1 MKQTKIHLTK
11 LVQLI
16 TNIEHWQDKFT
27 TELDQLKHIKT
38 LYSEKLDRFSQEEQ
52 TLNIAIMG
60 QVKAGKSSFLN
71 ALLFDGNPI
80 LPEAATPK
88 TANLTRISHGDTHR
102 LEVEFYDESDWQR
115 IEAVA
120 NSEATHQ
127 EAKVAREQID
137 MVKKAGIDPIATIR
151 QGTFV
156 KEADSTEDI
165 MKVLNDYA
173 GNDGKYTGLVKVIR
187 LYLPMPELKGYNVI
201 DTPGMNDPVVSRT
214 QRTKEEMA
222 NSDVVFFLSRA
233 SNFLDASDIDLLG
246 QQLPEAGIKRL
257 ILVAGQYDSAI
268 EQDGY
273 NRDSLESTEKNLTKR
288 IGERAKTDLGKLA
301 GMKEKAGQNQVAS
314 LLRSMTNPVFSS
326 TYAYGFANWDKSK
339 WNSGMQHLYQQ
350 LTEMAEDEWNGY
362 QFTQAD
368 WQRIAGF
375 DPLVKAYEQAK
386 EDKAVIIEE
395 QKQGLLPEAK
405 NNLNNWLDE
414 FKKQVH
420 QRIITLQT
428 GDIEQLEKRQ
438 KQYQARITNVSNQ
451 LENVIEQA
459 IQNANQRQQE
469 ITRELKRGI
478 QENSQIKTR
487 TSTETHEESYE
498 VVRESGLQKAGRF
511 LSFGLYDGRSYET
524 RYRTITKNYEYLSPA
539 DAIDQVT
546 NFAYNCVSDIEYHFS
561 QLVNPNDIKNKMRK
575 ALLDVLDTQSSDFDP
590 AQFRNLLNQSINRMQ
605 LPQLKLDIGDAGR
618 DISRNFS
625 GEVRG
630 ESDKA
635 RLQSQLRDA
644 LYQVFNRLSVEFN
657 QAVLLI
663 TQELKATKDNL
674 EATLTENINTEL
686 QQLKNDLNNQ
696 QQAVKD
702 YQKLETILND
712 TTV

>member
-1 MKQTKIHLTK
+1 MPNLTQNHLDN
-11 LVQLI
+11 LNQLI
-16 TNIEHWQDKFT
+16 TNIEPWQDKFT
-27 TELDQLKHIKT
+27 TELDQLKHIKI
-38 LYSEKLDRFSQEEQ
+38 LYSDKLARFSTEEQ

-71 ALLFDGNPI
+71 ALLFDGKPI

-88 TANLTRISHGDTHR
+88 TANLTRISYGDTHR

-127 EAKVAREQID
+127 EAKMAREQID
-137 MVKKAGIDPIATIR
+137 MVKKAGIDPIANIR
-151 QGTFV
+151 QGAFV

-165 MKVLNDYA
+165 MNILNDYA
-173 GNDGKYTGLVKVIR
+173 GNDGKYTGLVKMIR

-301 GMKEKAGQNQVAS
+301 EMKEKAGQNQVAS
-314 LLRSMTNPVFSS
+314 LLRSMINPVFSS

-386 EDKAVIIEE
+386 EDKAVIIQE
-395 QKQGLLPEAK
+395 QKQGLLPEAQS
-405 NNLNNWLDE
+405 NLTNWLDG
-414 FKKQVH
+414 FKQQVH
-420 QRIITLQT
+420 ERILTLET
-428 GDIEQLEKRQ
+428 GDIAQLEKRQ
-438 KQYQARITNVSNQ
+438 KQYQSRIANVANQ
-451 LENVIEQA
+451 LEDVMEQA
-459 IQNANQRQQE
+459 IQNAKQRQHE
-469 ITRELKRGI
+469 ITHELKKGI
-478 QENSQIKTR
+478 QQNSQLKTR
-487 TSTETHEESYE
+487 TGTETHEESYT
-498 VVRESGLQKAGRF
+498 VSTSKWYNPFSWG
-511 LSFGLYDGRSYET
+511 SSET
-524 RYRTITKNYEYLSPA
+524 RYRTVSVNYEYLSPA
-539 DAIDQVT
+539 DAIDQAT
-546 NFAYNCVSDIEYHFS
+546 NFAYQCVSDIEYHFS
-561 QLVNPNDIKNKMRK
+561 QLVNPNDIRNKMRK

-702 YQKLETILND
+702 YQKLETILNH

>member
-1 MKQTKIHLTK
+1 MRSQMNNPTQNHLDNLK
-11 LVQLI
+11 QLI
-16 TNIEHWQDKFT
+16 TNIEPWQNKFT

-38 LYSEKLDRFSQEEQ
+38 LYSDKLERFSQEEQ

-127 EAKVAREQID
+127 EAKMAREQID
-137 MVKKAGIDPIATIR
+137 MVKKAGIDPIANIR

-165 MKVLNDYA
+165 MNILNDYA
-173 GNDGKYTGLVKVIR
+173 GNDGKYTGLVKMIR

-301 GMKEKAGQNQVAS
+301 EMKEKAGQNQVAS
-314 LLRSMTNPVFSS
+314 LLRSMINPVFSS

-386 EDKAVIIEE
+386 EDKAVIIQE
-395 QKQGLLPEAK
+395 QKQGLLPEAQS
-405 NNLNNWLDE
+405 NLTNWLDG
-414 FKKQVH
+414 FKQQVH
-420 QRIITLQT
+420 ERILTLET
-428 GDIEQLEKRQ
+428 GDIAQLEKRQ
-438 KQYQARITNVSNQ
+438 KQYQSRIANVANQ
-451 LENVIEQA
+451 LEDVMEQA
-459 IQNANQRQQE
+459 IQNANQSQNE
-469 ITRELKRGI
+469 ITRELKQGI
-478 QENSQIKTR
+478 QQNSQLKTR
-487 TSTETHEESYE
+487 TGTETHEESYS
-498 VVRESGLQKAGRF
+498 VSTSKWYNPFSWG
-511 LSFGLYDGRSYET
+511 SSET
-524 RYRTITKNYEYLSPA
+524 RYRTVSVNYEYLSPA

-546 NFAYNCVSDIEYHFS
+546 NFAYQCVSDIEYHFS
-561 QLVNPNDIKNKMRK
+561 QLVNPNDIRNKMRK

-702 YQKLETILND
+702 YQKLETILNH

>member
-1 MKQTKIHLTK
+1 MPNLTQNHLDNLK
-11 LVQLI
+11 QLI
-16 TNIEHWQDKFT
+16 TNIEPWQNRFT

-38 LYSEKLDRFSQEEQ
+38 LYSDKLERFSQEEQ

-137 MVKKAGIDPIATIR
+137 MVKKAGIDPIAIIQ

-156 KEADSTEDI
+156 KEADSTDDI
-165 MKVLNDYA
+165 MKILNDYA
-173 GNDGKYTGLVKVIR
+173 GNDGKYTGLVKMIR

-233 SNFLDASDIDLLG
+233 SNFLDASDIDLLA

-257 ILVAGQYDSAI
+257 VLVAGQYDSAI

-273 NRDSLESTEKNLTKR
+273 NRVNLAVTEQNITKR
-288 IGERAKTDLGKLA
+288 INERANNDLGKLA
-301 GMKEKAGQNQVAS
+301 DTKEKAGQEQVAK
-314 LLRSMTNPVFSS
+314 LLRSITQPVLSS
-326 TYAYGFANWDKSK
+326 TYAYGFANWDKVK
-339 WNSGMQHLYQQ
+339 WNAGMRHLHQQ
-350 LTEMAEDEWNGY
+350 LTEMAEDEWDGY
-362 QFTQAD
+362 EFTQQD

-375 DPLVKAYEQAK
+375 EPLIKAYQQAK
-386 EDKAVIIEE
+386 TDKATIIEE
-395 QKQGLLPEAK
+395 QKQGLLPEAQS
-405 NNLNNWLDE
+405 NLKNWLDG
-414 FKKQVH
+414 FKQQVH
-420 QRIITLQT
+420 ERILTLET
-428 GDIEQLEKRQ
+428 GDMAQLEKRQ
-438 KQYQARITNVSNQ
+438 KQYQARITNVANQ
-451 LENVIEQA
+451 LEDVMEQA
-459 IQNANQRQQE
+459 IHNANQRQQE
-469 ITRELKRGI
+469 ITRELKKGI
-478 QENSQIKTR
+478 QQNSQLKTR
-487 TSTETHEESYE
+487 TGTETHEESYT
-498 VVRESGLQKAGRF
+498 VSTSTWYKPWTWG
-511 LSFGLYDGRSYET
+511 DTET
-524 RYRTITKNYEYLSPA
+524 RYRTRSVNYEYLSPT
-539 DAIDQVT
+539 DAIEQAT
-546 NFAYNCVSDIEYHFS
+546 NFAHHCVSDIEYHFS
-561 QLVNPNDIKNKMRK
+561 QLVNPNDIKNKLRK

-590 AQFRNLLNQSINRMQ
+590 AHFRTLLNQSISYMQ
-605 LPQLKLDIGDAGR
+605 IPELRLEIGDVGR

-644 LYQVFNRLSVEFN
+644 LHQVFNKLSIEFN
-657 QAVLLI
+657 QAVSAI

-674 EATLTENINTEL
+674 EATLTENINVEL

-696 QQAVKD
+696 QQAVRE

>member
-1 MKQTKIHLTK
+1 MTNPTQNHLNK
-11 LVQLI
+11 LNQLI
-16 TNIEHWQDKFT
+16 TNIEPWQDKFT
-27 TELDQLKHIKT
+27 TEIDQLKHIKT
-38 LYSEKLDRFSQEEQ
+38 LYSDKLERFSQEEQ

-88 TANLTRISHGDTHR
+88 TANLTRISYGDTHR

-137 MVKKAGIDPIATIR
+137 MVKKAGIDPIAIIQ

-156 KEADSTEDI
+156 KEADSTDDI
-165 MKVLNDYA
+165 MKILNDYA
-173 GNDGKYTGLVKVIR
+173 GNDGKYTGLVKMIR

-257 ILVAGQYDSAI
+257 VLVAGQYDSAI

-273 NRDSLESTEKNLTKR
+273 NRVNLAVTEQNITKR
-288 IGERAKTDLGKLA
+288 INERANNDLGKLA
-301 GMKEKAGQNQVAS
+301 DTKEKAGQEQVAK
-314 LLRSMTNPVFSS
+314 LLRSITQPVLSS
-326 TYAYGFANWDKSK
+326 TYAYGFANWDKVK
-339 WNSGMQHLYQQ
+339 WNAGMRHLHQQ
-350 LTEMAEDEWNGY
+350 LTEMAEDEWDGY
-362 QFTQAD
+362 EFTQQD

-375 DPLVKAYEQAK
+375 EPLIKAYQQAK
-386 EDKAVIIEE
+386 TDKATIIEE
-395 QKQGLLPEAK
+395 QKQGLLPEAQS
-405 NNLNNWLDE
+405 NLKNWLDG
-414 FKKQVH
+414 FKQQVH
-420 QRIITLQT
+420 ERILTLET
-428 GDIEQLEKRQ
+428 GDMAQLEKRQ
-438 KQYQARITNVSNQ
+438 KQYQARITNVANQ
-451 LENVIEQA
+451 LEDVMEQA
-459 IQNANQRQQE
+459 IHNANQRQQE
-469 ITRELKRGI
+469 ITRELKKGI
-478 QENSQIKTR
+478 QQNSQLKTR
-487 TSTETHEESYE
+487 TGTETHEESYT
-498 VVRESGLQKAGRF
+498 VSTSTWYKPWTWG
-511 LSFGLYDGRSYET
+511 DTET
-524 RYRTITKNYEYLSPA
+524 RYRTRSVNYEYLSPT
-539 DAIDQVT
+539 DAIEQAT
-546 NFAYNCVSDIEYHFS
+546 NFAHHCVSDIEYHFS
-561 QLVNPNDIKNKMRK
+561 QLVNPNDIKNKLRK

-590 AQFRNLLNQSINRMQ
+590 AHFRTLLNQSISYMQ
-605 LPQLKLDIGDAGR
+605 IPELRLEIGDVGR

-644 LYQVFNRLSVEFN
+644 LHQVFNKLSIEFN
-657 QAVLLI
+657 QAVSAI

-674 EATLTENINTEL
+674 EATLTENINVEL

-696 QQAVKD
+696 QQAVRE

>member
-1 MKQTKIHLTK
+1 MPNLTQNHLENLK
-11 LVQLI
+11 QLI
-16 TNIEHWQDKFT
+16 TNIEPWQDKFT
-27 TELDQLKHIKT
+27 TEFDQLKHIKT

-127 EAKVAREQID
+127 EAKMAREQID
-137 MVKKAGIDPIATIR
+137 MVKKAGIDPIANIR

-165 MKVLNDYA
+165 MNILNDYA
-173 GNDGKYTGLVKVIR
+173 GNDGKYTGLVKMIR

-301 GMKEKAGQNQVAS
+301 EMKEKAGQNQIAS

-420 QRIITLQT
+420 QRIITLEK
-428 GDIEQLEKRQ
+428 GDLAELEKRQ
-438 KQYQARITNVSNQ
+438 KQYQVRINNVANS
-451 LENVIEQA
+451 LEDVIEQA
-459 IQNANQRQQE
+459 IQNANQSQQE

-478 QENSQIKTR
+478 QENSQLKTR
-487 TSTETHEESYE
+487 TGTETHEESYT
-498 VVRESGLQKAGRF
+498 VSTSKWYNPFSWG
-511 LSFGLYDGRSYET
+511 SSET
-524 RYRTITKNYEYLSPA
+524 RYRTVSVNYEYLSPA

-546 NFAYNCVSDIEYHFS
+546 NFAYQCVSDIEYHFS

-702 YQKLETILND
+702 YQKLETIFNH

>member
-1 MKQTKIHLTK
+1 MRIQMNNPTQNHLDNLK
-11 LVQLI
+11 QLI
-16 TNIEHWQDKFT
+16 TNIEPWQNKFT

-38 LYSEKLDRFSQEEQ
+38 LYSDKLERFSQEEQ

-127 EAKVAREQID
+127 EAKMAREQID
-137 MVKKAGIDPIATIR
+137 MVKKAGIDPIANIR

-165 MKVLNDYA
+165 MNILNDYA
-173 GNDGKYTGLVKVIR
+173 GNDGKYTGLVKMIR

-301 GMKEKAGQNQVAS
+301 EMKEKAGQNQVAS
-314 LLRSMTNPVFSS
+314 LLRSMINPVFSS

-386 EDKAVIIEE
+386 EDKAVIIQE
-395 QKQGLLPEAK
+395 QKQGLLPEAQS
-405 NNLNNWLDE
+405 NLTNWLDG
-414 FKKQVH
+414 FKQQVH
-420 QRIITLQT
+420 ERILTLET
-428 GDIEQLEKRQ
+428 GDIAQLEKRQ
-438 KQYQARITNVSNQ
+438 KQYQSRIANVANQ
-451 LENVIEQA
+451 LEDVMEQA
-459 IQNANQRQQE
+459 IQNANQSQNE
-469 ITRELKRGI
+469 ITRELKQGI
-478 QENSQIKTR
+478 QQNSQLKTR
-487 TSTETHEESYE
+487 TGTETHEESYS
-498 VVRESGLQKAGRF
+498 VSTSKWYNPFSWG
-511 LSFGLYDGRSYET
+511 SSET
-524 RYRTITKNYEYLSPA
+524 RYRTVSVNYEYLSPA

-546 NFAYNCVSDIEYHFS
+546 NFAYQCVSDIEYHFS
-561 QLVNPNDIKNKMRK
+561 QLVNPNDIRNKMRK

-702 YQKLETILND
+702 YQKLETILNH

>member
-1 MKQTKIHLTK
+1 MTNPTQNHLDNLK
-11 LVQLI
+11 QLI
-16 TNIEHWQDKFT
+16 TNIEPWQNRFN
-27 TELDQLKHIKT
+27 TELDQLKYIKT

-71 ALLFDGNPI
+71 ALLFDGKPI

-88 TANLTRISHGDTHR
+88 TANLTRISYGDTHR

-127 EAKVAREQID
+127 EAKFAREQID
-137 MVKKAGIDPIATIR
+137 MVTSAGIDPIATIQ
-151 QGTFV
+151 QGIFV

-165 MKVLNDYA
+165 MNILNDYA
-173 GNDGKYTGLVKVIR
+173 GNDGKYTGLVKMIR

-301 GMKEKAGQNQVAS
+301 ELKEKAGQNQVA
-314 LLRSMTNPVFSS
+314 LLVGSMTNPVFSS

-339 WNSGMQHLYQQ
+339 WNDGMQHLYQQ

-362 QFTQAD
+362 QFTQND

-375 DPLVKAYEQAK
+375 DPLIKAYEQAK
-386 EDKAVIIEE
+386 ADKAKIIEE

-420 QRIITLQT
+420 ERILTLET
-428 GDIEQLEKRQ
+428 GDMAQLEKRQ
-438 KQYQARITNVSNQ
+438 KQYQARITNVANQ
-451 LENVIEQA
+451 LEDVIEQA
-459 IQNANQRQQE
+459 IQNATQRQNE
-469 ITRELKRGI
+469 ITRELKQGI
-478 QENSQIKTR
+478 QQNSQLKTR
-487 TSTETHEESYE
+487 TGTETHEESYT
-498 VVRESGLQKAGRF
+498 VSTSKWYNPFSWG
-511 LSFGLYDGRSYET
+511 SSET
-524 RYRTITKNYEYLSPA
+524 RYRTVSVNYEYLSPA

-702 YQKLETILND
+702 YQKLETILNH

>member
-1 MKQTKIHLTK
+1 
-11 LVQLI
+11 
-16 TNIEHWQDKFT
+16 
-27 TELDQLKHIKT
+27 
-38 LYSEKLDRFSQEEQ
+38 
-52 TLNIAIMG
+52 
-60 QVKAGKSSFLN
+60 
-71 ALLFDGNPI
+71 
-80 LPEAATPK
+80 
-88 TANLTRISHGDTHR
+88 
-102 LEVEFYDESDWQR
+102 
-115 IEAVA
+115 
-120 NSEATHQ
+120 
-127 EAKVAREQID
+127 
-137 MVKKAGIDPIATIR
+137 
-151 QGTFV
+151 
-156 KEADSTEDI
+156 
-165 MKVLNDYA
+165 
-173 GNDGKYTGLVKVIR
+173 
-187 LYLPMPELKGYNVI
+187 
-201 DTPGMNDPVVSRT
+201 MNDPVVSRT

-301 GMKEKAGQNQVAS
+301 EMKEKAGQNQVAS
-314 LLRSMTNPVFSS
+314 LLRSMINPVFSS

-386 EDKAVIIEE
+386 EDKAVIIQE
-395 QKQGLLPEAK
+395 QKQGLLPEAQS
-405 NNLNNWLDE
+405 NLTNWLDG
-414 FKKQVH
+414 FKQQVH
-420 QRIITLQT
+420 ERILTLET
-428 GDIEQLEKRQ
+428 GDIAQLEKRQ
-438 KQYQARITNVSNQ
+438 KQYQSRIANVANQ
-451 LENVIEQA
+451 LEDVMEQA
-459 IQNANQRQQE
+459 IQNANQSQNE
-469 ITRELKRGI
+469 ITRELKQGI
-478 QENSQIKTR
+478 QQNSQLKTR
-487 TSTETHEESYE
+487 TGTETHEESYS
-498 VVRESGLQKAGRF
+498 VSTSKWYNPFSWG
-511 LSFGLYDGRSYET
+511 SSET
-524 RYRTITKNYEYLSPA
+524 RYRTVSVNYEYLSPA

-546 NFAYNCVSDIEYHFS
+546 NFAYQCVSDIEYHFS
-561 QLVNPNDIKNKMRK
+561 QLVNPNDIRNKMRK

-702 YQKLETILND
+702 YQKLETILNH

>member
-1 MKQTKIHLTK
+1 MPNLTQNHLDNLK
-11 LVQLI
+11 QLI
-16 TNIEHWQDKFT
+16 TNIEPWQNRFT

-38 LYSEKLDRFSQEEQ
+38 LYSDKLERFSQEEQ

-120 NSEATHQ
+120 NSEATHK

-173 GNDGKYTGLVKVIR
+173 GNDGKYTGLVKMIR

-233 SNFLDASDIDLLG
+233 SNFLDASDIDLLA

-301 GMKEKAGQNQVAS
+301 DTKEKAGQEQVAK
-314 LLRSMTNPVFSS
+314 LLRSITQPVLSS
-326 TYAYGFANWDKSK
+326 TYAYGFANWDKVK
-339 WNSGMQHLYQQ
+339 WNAGMRHLHQQ
-350 LTEMAEDEWNGY
+350 LTEMAEDEWDSY
-362 QFTQAD
+362 EFTQQD

-375 DPLVKAYEQAK
+375 DPLIKAYEQAK
-386 EDKAVIIEE
+386 ADKTFIIEE
-395 QKQGLLPEAK
+395 QKQGLLPEAQS
-405 NNLNNWLDE
+405 NLTNWLDG
-414 FKKQVH
+414 FKQQVH
-420 QRIITLQT
+420 ERILTLET
-428 GDIEQLEKRQ
+428 GDIAQLEKRQ
-438 KQYQARITNVSNQ
+438 KQYQSRIANVANQ
-451 LENVIEQA
+451 LEDVMEQA
-459 IQNANQRQQE
+459 IQNANQRQHE
-469 ITRELKRGI
+469 ITHELKKGI
-478 QENSQIKTR
+478 QQNSQLKTR
-487 TSTETHEESYE
+487 TGTETHEESYT
-498 VVRESGLQKAGRF
+498 VSTSTWYKPWTWG
-511 LSFGLYDGRSYET
+511 DTET
-524 RYRTITKNYEYLSPA
+524 RYRTISVNYEYLSPA

-657 QAVLLI
+657 QAVLRI

-674 EATLTENINTEL
+674 EVTLTENINAEL
-686 QQLKNDLNNQ
+686 QQLKNDLENE
-696 QQAVKD
+696 QQAVKE
-702 YQKLETILND
+702 YQKLETILNH

>member
-1 MKQTKIHLTK
+1 MNNPTQNHLDNLK
-11 LVQLI
+11 QLI
-16 TNIEHWQDKFT
+16 TNIEPWQNKFT

-38 LYSEKLDRFSQEEQ
+38 LYSDKLERFSQEEQ

-127 EAKVAREQID
+127 EAKMAREQID
-137 MVKKAGIDPIATIR
+137 MVKKAGIDPIANIR

-165 MKVLNDYA
+165 MNILNDYA
-173 GNDGKYTGLVKVIR
+173 GNDGKYTGLVKMIR

-301 GMKEKAGQNQVAS
+301 EMKEKAGQNQVAS
-314 LLRSMTNPVFSS
+314 LLRSMINPVFSS

-386 EDKAVIIEE
+386 EDKAVIIQE
-395 QKQGLLPEAK
+395 QKQGLLPEAQS
-405 NNLNNWLDE
+405 NLTNWLDG
-414 FKKQVH
+414 FKQQVH
-420 QRIITLQT
+420 ERILTLET
-428 GDIEQLEKRQ
+428 GDIAQLEKRQ
-438 KQYQARITNVSNQ
+438 KQYQSRIANVANQ
-451 LENVIEQA
+451 LEDVMEQA
-459 IQNANQRQQE
+459 IQNANQSQNE
-469 ITRELKRGI
+469 ITRELKQGI
-478 QENSQIKTR
+478 QQNSQLKTR
-487 TSTETHEESYE
+487 TGTETHEESYS
-498 VVRESGLQKAGRF
+498 VSTSKWYNPFSWG
-511 LSFGLYDGRSYET
+511 SSET
-524 RYRTITKNYEYLSPA
+524 RYRTVSVNYEYLSPA

-546 NFAYNCVSDIEYHFS
+546 NFAYQCVSDIEYHFS
-561 QLVNPNDIKNKMRK
+561 QLVNPNDIRNKMRK

-702 YQKLETILND
+702 YQKLETILNH

>member
-1 MKQTKIHLTK
+1 MRIQMNNPTQNHLDNLK
-11 LVQLI
+11 QLI
-16 TNIEHWQDKFT
+16 TNIEPWQNKFT

-38 LYSEKLDRFSQEEQ
+38 LYSDKLERFSQEEQ

-127 EAKVAREQID
+127 EAKMAREQID
-137 MVKKAGIDPIATIR
+137 MVKKAGIDPIANIR

-165 MKVLNDYA
+165 MNILNDYA
-173 GNDGKYTGLVKVIR
+173 GNDGKYTGLVKMIR

-301 GMKEKAGQNQVAS
+301 EMKEKAGQNQVAS
-314 LLRSMTNPVFSS
+314 LLRSMINPVFSS
-326 TYAYGFANWDKSK
+326 TYAYGFANWDKSN

-386 EDKAVIIEE
+386 EDKAVIIQE
-395 QKQGLLPEAK
+395 QKQGLLPEAQS
-405 NNLNNWLDE
+405 NLTNWLDG
-414 FKKQVH
+414 FKQQVH
-420 QRIITLQT
+420 ERILTLET
-428 GDIEQLEKRQ
+428 GDIAQLEKRQ
-438 KQYQARITNVSNQ
+438 KQYQSRIANVANQ
-451 LENVIEQA
+451 LEDVMEQA
-459 IQNANQRQQE
+459 IQNANQSQNE
-469 ITRELKRGI
+469 ITRELKQGI
-478 QENSQIKTR
+478 QQNSQLKTR
-487 TSTETHEESYE
+487 TGTETHEESYS
-498 VVRESGLQKAGRF
+498 VSTSKWYNPFSWG
-511 LSFGLYDGRSYET
+511 SSET
-524 RYRTITKNYEYLSPA
+524 RYRTVSVNYEYLSPA

-546 NFAYNCVSDIEYHFS
+546 NFAYQCVSDIEYHFS
-561 QLVNPNDIKNKMRK
+561 QLVNPNDIRNKMRK

-702 YQKLETILND
+702 YQKLETILNH

>member
-1 MKQTKIHLTK
+1 MRIQMNNPTQNHLDNLK
-11 LVQLI
+11 QLI
-16 TNIEHWQDKFT
+16 TNIEPWQNRFN

-38 LYSEKLDRFSQEEQ
+38 LYSDKLERFSQEEQ

-88 TANLTRISHGDTHR
+88 TANLTRISYGDTHR

-137 MVKKAGIDPIATIR
+137 MVKKAGIDPIAIIQ

-156 KEADSTEDI
+156 KEADSTDDI
-165 MKVLNDYA
+165 MKILNDYA
-173 GNDGKYTGLVKVIR
+173 GNDGKYTGLVKMIR

-233 SNFLDASDIDLLG
+233 SNFLDASDIDLLA

-257 ILVAGQYDSAI
+257 VLVAGQYDSAI

-273 NRDSLESTEKNLTKR
+273 NRVNLAVTEQNITKR
-288 IGERAKTDLGKLA
+288 INERANNDLGKLA
-301 GMKEKAGQNQVAS
+301 DTKEKAGQEQVAK
-314 LLRSMTNPVFSS
+314 LLRSITQPVLSS
-326 TYAYGFANWDKSK
+326 TYAYGFANWDKVK
-339 WNSGMQHLYQQ
+339 WNAGMRHLHQQ

-375 DPLVKAYEQAK
+375 DPLVKAYQQAK
-386 EDKAVIIEE
+386 TDKATIIEE
-395 QKQGLLPEAK
+395 QKQGLLPEAQT
-405 NNLNNWLDE
+405 NLKNWLE
-414 FKKQVH
+414 GFKEQVH
-420 QRIITLQT
+420 QRIITLEK
-428 GDIEQLEKRQ
+428 GDLAELEKRQ
-438 KQYQARITNVSNQ
+438 KQYQVRINNVANS
-451 LENVIEQA
+451 LEDVIEQA
-459 IQNANQRQQE
+459 IQNATQRQNE
-469 ITRELKRGI
+469 ITRELKQGI
-478 QENSQIKTR
+478 QQNSQLKTR
-487 TSTETHEESYE
+487 TGTETHEESYT
-498 VVRESGLQKAGRF
+498 VSTSKWYNPFSWG
-511 LSFGLYDGRSYET
+511 SSET
-524 RYRTITKNYEYLSPA
+524 RYRTVSVNYEYLSPA

-686 QQLKNDLNNQ
+686 QQLKDDLENQ
-696 QQAVKD
+696 QQAVKE
-702 YQKLETILND
+702 YQKLETILNH

>member
-1 MKQTKIHLTK
+1 MRIQMNNPTQNHLDNLK
-11 LVQLI
+11 QLI
-16 TNIEHWQDKFT
+16 TNIEPWQNRFN

-38 LYSEKLDRFSQEEQ
+38 LYSDKLERFSQEEQ

-88 TANLTRISHGDTHR
+88 TANLTRISYGDTHR

-137 MVKKAGIDPIATIR
+137 MVKKAGIDPIAIIQ

-156 KEADSTEDI
+156 KEADSTDDI
-165 MKVLNDYA
+165 MKILNDYA
-173 GNDGKYTGLVKVIR
+173 GNDGKYTGLVKMIR

-233 SNFLDASDIDLLG
+233 SNFLDASDIDLLA

-257 ILVAGQYDSAI
+257 VLVAGQYDSAI

-273 NRDSLESTEKNLTKR
+273 NRVNLAVTEQNITKR
-288 IGERAKTDLGKLA
+288 INERANNDLGKLA
-301 GMKEKAGQNQVAS
+301 DTKEKAGQEQVAK
-314 LLRSMTNPVFSS
+314 LLRSITQPVLSS
-326 TYAYGFANWDKSK
+326 TYAYGFANWDKVK
-339 WNSGMQHLYQQ
+339 WNAGMRHLHQQ

-375 DPLVKAYEQAK
+375 DPLVKAYQQAK
-386 EDKAVIIEE
+386 TDKATIIEE
-395 QKQGLLPEAK
+395 QKQGLLPEAQT
-405 NNLNNWLDE
+405 NLKNWLE
-414 FKKQVH
+414 GFKEQVH
-420 QRIITLQT
+420 QRIITLEK
-428 GDIEQLEKRQ
+428 GDLAELEKRQ
-438 KQYQARITNVSNQ
+438 KQYQVRINNVANS
-451 LENVIEQA
+451 LEDVIEQA
-459 IQNANQRQQE
+459 IQNATQRQNE
-469 ITRELKRGI
+469 ITRELKQGI
-478 QENSQIKTR
+478 QQNSQLKTR
-487 TSTETHEESYE
+487 TGTETHEESYT
-498 VVRESGLQKAGRF
+498 VSTSKWYNPFSWG
-511 LSFGLYDGRSYET
+511 SSET
-524 RYRTITKNYEYLSPA
+524 RYRTVSVNYEYLSPA

-561 QLVNPNDIKNKMRK
+561 QLVNPNDIKNKLRK

-686 QQLKNDLNNQ
+686 QQLKDDLENQ
-696 QQAVKD
+696 QQAVKE
-702 YQKLETILND
+702 YQKLETILNH

>member
-1 MKQTKIHLTK
+1 MPNLTQNHLENLK
-11 LVQLI
+11 QLI
-16 TNIEHWQDKFT
+16 TNIEPWQDKFT
-27 TELDQLKHIKT
+27 TEFDQLKHIKT

-127 EAKVAREQID
+127 EAKMAREQID
-137 MVKKAGIDPIATIR
+137 MVKKAGIDPIANIR

-165 MKVLNDYA
+165 MNILNDYA
-173 GNDGKYTGLVKVIR
+173 GNDGKYTGLVKMIR

-222 NSDVVFFLSRA
+222 NSDVVFFISRA

-301 GMKEKAGQNQVAS
+301 EMKEKAGQNQIAS

-420 QRIITLQT
+420 QRIITLEK
-428 GDIEQLEKRQ
+428 GDLAELEKRQ
-438 KQYQARITNVSNQ
+438 KQYQVRINNVANS
-451 LENVIEQA
+451 LEDVIEQA
-459 IQNANQRQQE
+459 IQNANQSQQE

-478 QENSQIKTR
+478 QENSQLKTR
-487 TSTETHEESYE
+487 TGTETHEESYT
-498 VVRESGLQKAGRF
+498 VSTSKWYNPFSWG
-511 LSFGLYDGRSYET
+511 SSET
-524 RYRTITKNYEYLSPA
+524 RYRTVSVNYEYLSPA

-546 NFAYNCVSDIEYHFS
+546 NFAYQCVSDIEYHFS

-702 YQKLETILND
+702 YQKLETIFNH

>member
-1 MKQTKIHLTK
+1 MTNPTQNHLDNLK
-11 LVQLI
+11 QLI
-16 TNIEHWQDKFT
+16 TNIEPWQNKFT

-38 LYSEKLDRFSQEEQ
+38 LYSDKLERFSQEEQ

-127 EAKVAREQID
+127 EAKMAREQID
-137 MVKKAGIDPIATIR
+137 MVKKAGIDPIANIR

-165 MKVLNDYA
+165 MNILNDYA
-173 GNDGKYTGLVKVIR
+173 GNDGKYTGLVKMIR

-214 QRTKEEMA
+214 QRTKDEMA

-257 ILVAGQYDSAI
+257 VLVAGQYDSAI

-273 NRDSLESTEKNLTKR
+273 NRVNLAVTEQNITKR
-288 IGERAKTDLGKLA
+288 INERANNDLGKLA
-301 GMKEKAGQNQVAS
+301 DTKEKAGQEQVAK
-314 LLRSMTNPVFSS
+314 LLRSITQPVLSS
-326 TYAYGFANWDKSK
+326 TYAYGFANWDKVK
-339 WNSGMQHLYQQ
+339 WNAGMRHLHQQ
-350 LTEMAEDEWNGY
+350 LTEMAEDEWDGY
-362 QFTQAD
+362 EFTQQD

-375 DPLVKAYEQAK
+375 EPLIKAYQQAK
-386 EDKAVIIEE
+386 TDKATIIEE
-395 QKQGLLPEAK
+395 QKQGLLPEAQS
-405 NNLNNWLDE
+405 NLKNWLDG
-414 FKKQVH
+414 FKQQVH
-420 QRIITLQT
+420 ERILTLET
-428 GDIEQLEKRQ
+428 GDMAQLEKRQ
-438 KQYQARITNVSNQ
+438 KQYQARITNVANQ
-451 LENVIEQA
+451 LEDVMEQA
-459 IQNANQRQQE
+459 IHNANQRQQE
-469 ITRELKRGI
+469 ITRELKKGI
-478 QENSQIKTR
+478 QQNSQLKTR
-487 TSTETHEESYE
+487 TGTETHEESYT
-498 VVRESGLQKAGRF
+498 VSTSTWYKPWTWG
-511 LSFGLYDGRSYET
+511 DTET
-524 RYRTITKNYEYLSPA
+524 RYRTRSVNYEYLSPT
-539 DAIDQVT
+539 DAIEQAT
-546 NFAYNCVSDIEYHFS
+546 NFAHHCVSDIEYHFS
-561 QLVNPNDIKNKMRK
+561 QLVNPNDIKNKLRK

-590 AQFRNLLNQSINRMQ
+590 AHFRTLLNQSISYMQ
-605 LPQLKLDIGDAGR
+605 IPELRLEIGDVGR

-644 LYQVFNRLSVEFN
+644 LYQVFNKLSIEFN
-657 QAVLLI
+657 QAVSAI

-674 EATLTENINTEL
+674 EATLTENINVEL

-696 QQAVKD
+696 QQAVRE
-702 YQKLETILND
+702 YQKLKTILND

>member
-1 MKQTKIHLTK
+1 MNNPTQNHLDNLK
-11 LVQLI
+11 QLI
-16 TNIEHWQDKFT
+16 TNIEPWQNKFT

-38 LYSEKLDRFSQEEQ
+38 LYSDKLERFSQEEQ

-173 GNDGKYTGLVKVIR
+173 GNDGKYTGLVKMIR

-233 SNFLDASDIDLLG
+233 SNFLDASDIDLLA

-301 GMKEKAGQNQVAS
+301 EMKEKAGQNQVAS
-314 LLRSMTNPVFSS
+314 LLRSMINPVFSS

-362 QFTQAD
+362 QFTQND

-375 DPLVKAYEQAK
+375 EPPIKAYEQAK
-386 EDKAVIIEE
+386 ADKAKIIEE

-420 QRIITLQT
+420 ERILTLET
-428 GDIEQLEKRQ
+428 GDMAQLEKRQ
-438 KQYQARITNVSNQ
+438 KQYQARITNVANQ
-451 LENVIEQA
+451 LEDVIEQA
-459 IQNANQRQQE
+459 IQNATQRQNE
-469 ITRELKRGI
+469 ITRELKQGI
-478 QENSQIKTR
+478 QQNSQLKTR
-487 TSTETHEESYE
+487 TGTETHEESYT
-498 VVRESGLQKAGRF
+498 VSTSKWYNPFSWG
-511 LSFGLYDGRSYET
+511 SSET
-524 RYRTITKNYEYLSPA
+524 RYRTVSVNYEYLSPA

-575 ALLDVLDTQSSDFDP
+575 ALLDMLDTQSSDFDP

-702 YQKLETILND
+702 YQKLETILNH

>member
-1 MKQTKIHLTK
+1 MPNLTQNHLENLK
-11 LVQLI
+11 QLI
-16 TNIEHWQDKFT
+16 TNIEPWQDKFT
-27 TELDQLKHIKT
+27 TEFDQLKHIKT

-127 EAKVAREQID
+127 EAKMAREQID
-137 MVKKAGIDPIATIR
+137 MVKKAGIDPIANIR

-165 MKVLNDYA
+165 MNILNDYA
-173 GNDGKYTGLVKVIR
+173 GNDGKYTGLVKMIR

-301 GMKEKAGQNQVAS
+301 EMKEKAGQNQIAS

-362 QFTQAD
+362 QFTQND

-375 DPLVKAYEQAK
+375 DPLIKAYEQAK
-386 EDKAVIIEE
+386 ADKAKIIEE

-420 QRIITLQT
+420 ERILTLET
-428 GDIEQLEKRQ
+428 GDMAQLEKRQ
-438 KQYQARITNVSNQ
+438 KQYQARITNVANQ
-451 LENVIEQA
+451 LEDVIEQA
-459 IQNANQRQQE
+459 IQNATQRQNE
-469 ITRELKRGI
+469 ITRELKQGI
-478 QENSQIKTR
+478 QQNSQLKTR
-487 TSTETHEESYE
+487 TGTETHEESYT
-498 VVRESGLQKAGRF
+498 VSTSKWYNPFSWG
-511 LSFGLYDGRSYET
+511 SSET
-524 RYRTITKNYEYLSPA
+524 RYRTVSVNYEYLSPA

-702 YQKLETILND
+702 YQKLETILNH

>member
-1 MKQTKIHLTK
+1 MTNPTQNYLDNLK
-11 LVQLI
+11 QLI
-16 TNIEHWQDKFT
+16 TNIEPWQNRFT

-38 LYSEKLDRFSQEEQ
+38 LYSDKLERFSQEEQ
-52 TLNIAIMG
+52 TLNIVIMG

-173 GNDGKYTGLVKVIR
+173 GNDGKYTGLVKMIR

-222 NSDVVFFLSRA
+222 NSDVVFFISRA

-301 GMKEKAGQNQVAS
+301 EMKEKAGQNQVAS
-314 LLRSMTNPVFSS
+314 LLRSMINPVFSS

-386 EDKAVIIEE
+386 KDKAVIIEE

-420 QRIITLQT
+420 QRIITLEK
-428 GDIEQLEKRQ
+428 GDLAELEKRQ
-438 KQYQARITNVSNQ
+438 KQYQVRINNVANS
-451 LENVIEQA
+451 LEDVIEQA
-459 IQNANQRQQE
+459 IQNANQSQQE

-478 QENSQIKTR
+478 QENSQLKTR
-487 TSTETHEESYE
+487 TGTETHEESYT
-498 VVRESGLQKAGRF
+498 VSTSKWYNPFSWG
-511 LSFGLYDGRSYET
+511 SSET
-524 RYRTITKNYEYLSPA
+524 RYRTVSVNYEYLSPA

-546 NFAYNCVSDIEYHFS
+546 NFAYQCVGDIEYHFS

-702 YQKLETILND
+702 YQKLETILNH

>member
-1 MKQTKIHLTK
+1 MTNPTQNHLDNLK
-11 LVQLI
+11 QLI
-16 TNIEHWQDKFT
+16 TNIEPWQNKFT

-38 LYSEKLDRFSQEEQ
+38 LYSDKLERFSQEEQ

-137 MVKKAGIDPIATIR
+137 MVKKAGIDPIAIIQ

-156 KEADSTEDI
+156 KEADSTDDI
-165 MKVLNDYA
+165 MKILNDYA
-173 GNDGKYTGLVKVIR
+173 GNDGKYTGLVKMIR

-257 ILVAGQYDSAI
+257 VLVAGQYDSAI

-273 NRDSLESTEKNLTKR
+273 NRVNLAVTEQNITKR
-288 IGERAKTDLGKLA
+288 INERANNDLGKLA
-301 GMKEKAGQNQVAS
+301 DTKEKAGQEQVAK
-314 LLRSMTNPVFSS
+314 LLRSITQPVLSS
-326 TYAYGFANWDKSK
+326 TYAYGFANWDKVK
-339 WNSGMQHLYQQ
+339 WNAGMRHLHQQ
-350 LTEMAEDEWNGY
+350 LTEMAEDEWDGY
-362 QFTQAD
+362 EFTQQD

-375 DPLVKAYEQAK
+375 EPLIKAYQQAK
-386 EDKAVIIEE
+386 TDKATIIEE
-395 QKQGLLPEAK
+395 QKQGLLPEAQS
-405 NNLNNWLDE
+405 NLKNWLDG
-414 FKKQVH
+414 FKQQVH
-420 QRIITLQT
+420 ERILTLET
-428 GDIEQLEKRQ
+428 GDMAQLEKRQ
-438 KQYQARITNVSNQ
+438 KQYQARITNVANQ
-451 LENVIEQA
+451 LEDVMEQA
-459 IQNANQRQQE
+459 IHNANQRQQE
-469 ITRELKRGI
+469 ITRELKKGI
-478 QENSQIKTR
+478 QQNSQLKTR
-487 TSTETHEESYE
+487 TGTETHEESYT
-498 VVRESGLQKAGRF
+498 VSTSTWYKPWTWG
-511 LSFGLYDGRSYET
+511 DTET
-524 RYRTITKNYEYLSPA
+524 RYRTRSVNYEYLSPT
-539 DAIDQVT
+539 DAIEQAT
-546 NFAYNCVSDIEYHFS
+546 NFAHHCVSDIEYHFS
-561 QLVNPNDIKNKMRK
+561 QLVNPNDIKNKLRK

-590 AQFRNLLNQSINRMQ
+590 AHFRTLLNQSISYMQ
-605 LPQLKLDIGDAGR
+605 IPELRLEIGDVGR

-644 LYQVFNRLSVEFN
+644 LYQVFNKLSIEFN
-657 QAVLLI
+657 QAVSAI

-674 EATLTENINTEL
+674 EATLTENINVEL

-696 QQAVKD
+696 QQAVRE
-702 YQKLETILND
+702 YQKLKTILND

>member
-1 MKQTKIHLTK
+1 MTNPTQNHLDNLK
-11 LVQLI
+11 QLI
-16 TNIEHWQDKFT
+16 TNIEPWQNRFN
-27 TELDQLKHIKT
+27 TELDQLKYIKT

-127 EAKVAREQID
+127 EAKMAREQID
-137 MVKKAGIDPIATIR
+137 MVKKAGIDPIANIR

-165 MKVLNDYA
+165 MNILNDYA
-173 GNDGKYTGLVKVIR
+173 GNDGKYTGLVKMIR

-301 GMKEKAGQNQVAS
+301 ELKEKAGQNQVA
-314 LLRSMTNPVFSS
+314 LLVGSMTNPVFSS

-339 WNSGMQHLYQQ
+339 WNDGMQHLYQQ

-362 QFTQAD
+362 QFTQND

-375 DPLVKAYEQAK
+375 DPLIKAYEQAK
-386 EDKAVIIEE
+386 ADKAKIIEE

-420 QRIITLQT
+420 ERILTLET
-428 GDIEQLEKRQ
+428 GDMAQLEKRQ
-438 KQYQARITNVSNQ
+438 KQYQARITNVANQ
-451 LENVIEQA
+451 LEDVIEQA
-459 IQNANQRQQE
+459 IQNATQRQNE
-469 ITRELKRGI
+469 ITRELKQGI
-478 QENSQIKTR
+478 QQNSQLKTR
-487 TSTETHEESYE
+487 TGTETHEESYT
-498 VVRESGLQKAGRF
+498 VSTSKWYNPFSWG
-511 LSFGLYDGRSYET
+511 SSET
-524 RYRTITKNYEYLSPA
+524 RYRTVSVNYEYLSPA

-702 YQKLETILND
+702 YQKLETILNH

>member
-1 MKQTKIHLTK
+1 MNNPTQNHLDNLK
-11 LVQLI
+11 QLI
-16 TNIEHWQDKFT
+16 TNIEPWQDKFT
-27 TELDQLKHIKT
+27 TEFDQLKHIKT
-38 LYSEKLDRFSQEEQ
+38 LYSDKLERFSQEEQ

-127 EAKVAREQID
+127 EAKMAREQID
-137 MVKKAGIDPIATIR
+137 MVKKAGIDPIANIR

-165 MKVLNDYA
+165 MNILNDYA
-173 GNDGKYTGLVKVIR
+173 GNDGKYTGLVKMIR

-273 NRDSLESTEKNLTKR
+273 DRDSLESTEKNLIKR

-301 GMKEKAGQNQVAS
+301 ELKEKAGQTQISN
-314 LLRSMTNPVFSS
+314 LLRNMTQPVLSS
-326 TYAYGFANWDKSK
+326 TYAYGFANWDKVK
-339 WNSGMQHLYQQ
+339 WNAGMRHLHQQ
-350 LTEMAEDEWNGY
+350 LTEMAEDEWDSY
-362 QFTQAD
+362 EFTQQD
-368 WQRIAGF
+368 WQRISGF
-375 DPLVKAYEQAK
+375 DPLIKAYEQAK
-386 EDKAVIIEE
+386 ADKAVIIEE
-395 QKQGLLPEAK
+395 QKQGLLPEAQT
-405 NNLNNWLDE
+405 NLKNWLE
-414 FKKQVH
+414 GFKEQVH
-420 QRIITLQT
+420 QRIITLEK
-428 GDIEQLEKRQ
+428 GDLAELEKRQ
-438 KQYQARITNVSNQ
+438 KQYQVRINNVANS
-451 LENVIEQA
+451 LEDVIEQA
-459 IQNANQRQQE
+459 IRNANQRQNE
-469 ITRELKRGI
+469 ITRELKQGI
-478 QENSQIKTR
+478 QQNSQLKTR
-487 TSTETHEESYE
+487 TGTETHEESYT
-498 VVRESGLQKAGRF
+498 VSTSKWYNPFSWG
-511 LSFGLYDGRSYET
+511 SSET
-524 RYRTITKNYEYLSPA
+524 RYRTVSVNYEYLSPA

-546 NFAYNCVSDIEYHFS
+546 NFAYQCVSDIEYHFS
-561 QLVNPNDIKNKMRK
+561 QLVNPNDIRNKMRK

-702 YQKLETILND
+702 YQKLETILNH

>member
-1 MKQTKIHLTK
+1 MTNPTQNHLDNLK
-11 LVQLI
+11 QLI
-16 TNIEHWQDKFT
+16 TNIEPWQNRFN
-27 TELDQLKHIKT
+27 TELDQLKYIKT

-127 EAKVAREQID
+127 EAKMAREQID
-137 MVKKAGIDPIATIR
+137 MVKKAGIDPIANIR

-165 MKVLNDYA
+165 MNILNDYA
-173 GNDGKYTGLVKVIR
+173 GNDGKYTGLVKMIR

-301 GMKEKAGQNQVAS
+301 EMKEKAGQNQIAS

-362 QFTQAD
+362 QFTQND

-375 DPLVKAYEQAK
+375 DPLIKAYEQAK
-386 EDKAVIIEE
+386 ADKAKIIEE

-420 QRIITLQT
+420 ERILTLET
-428 GDIEQLEKRQ
+428 GDMAQLEKRQ
-438 KQYQARITNVSNQ
+438 KQYQARITNVANQ
-451 LENVIEQA
+451 LEDVIEQA
-459 IQNANQRQQE
+459 IQNATQRQNE
-469 ITRELKRGI
+469 ITRELKQGI
-478 QENSQIKTR
+478 QQNSQLKTR
-487 TSTETHEESYE
+487 TGTETHEESYT
-498 VVRESGLQKAGRF
+498 VSTSKWYNPFSWG
-511 LSFGLYDGRSYET
+511 SSET
-524 RYRTITKNYEYLSPA
+524 RYRTVSVNYEYLSPA

-702 YQKLETILND
+702 YQKLETILNH